1 VQEPGAVKGAR
12 KGDSVA
18 GSYTKG
24 KVVSKM

>member
-1 VQEPGAVKGAR
+1 VQEPGAIKGAG
-12 KGDSVA
+12 KGDFVA